1 MENGDE
7 FKCPICGSNK
17 IIYDQVTRE
26 YVCSECGYVVEDREI
41 DYRYEKRIHSAEDWL
56 KSRIGPKQVP
66 YEDLTPTDIG
76 FSSKE
81 KRRKSRR
88 IRSTHK
94 RIVESKDRNFR
105 KAKREIIRL
114 CNILGIN
121 SVCTDAILYYKKAS
135 SKKLVRGRSIEGMA
149 TACVYAACKA
159 RRLGISLNVL
169 EKVSKVSRRLIAR
182 NYRLLIE
189 HGIVHQ
195 GGTDVFNFVTRIA
208 AHLKLSTDT
217 IRLVGKILKKS
228 REKRIGIGA
237 RPEGLVAASIY
248 ISSIIMNS
256 PRTQR
261 EIAKAANITEV
272 TLRNRYKEIMEKT
285 NITVYI

>member
-1 MENGDE
+1 MESGDE
-7 FKCPICGSNK
+7 FRCPICGNSR
-17 IIYDQVTRE
+17 IVYDQMNRE

-41 DYRYEKRIHSAEDWL
+41 DYRYERRIHSPEDWM
-56 KSRIGPKQVP
+56 KSRIGPKQAI
-66 YEDLTPTDIG
+66 YEKLAPTDIG
-76 FSSKE
+76 FSSKG
-81 KRRKSRR
+81 KKGRNKR
-88 IRSTHK
+88 IRSAHK
-94 RIVESKDRNFR
+94 RVVESGERNFK

-114 CNILGIN
+114 CNILGVN
-121 SVCTDAILYYKKAS
+121 SVSADAILYYKKAS

-159 RRLGISLNVL
+159 RRIGISLNIL
-169 EKVSKVSRRLIAR
+169 EKVSKVNRRLIAR

-195 GGTDVFNFVTRIA
+195 SGVDVFNFVTRIA
-208 AHLKLSTDT
+208 ANLKLSTDT
-217 IRLVGKILKKS
+217 IRLVGKILEKS

-248 ISSIIMNS
+248 ISSIVMNS

-261 EIAKAANITEV
+261 EIARAANITEV

-285 NITVYI
+285 NITIYI